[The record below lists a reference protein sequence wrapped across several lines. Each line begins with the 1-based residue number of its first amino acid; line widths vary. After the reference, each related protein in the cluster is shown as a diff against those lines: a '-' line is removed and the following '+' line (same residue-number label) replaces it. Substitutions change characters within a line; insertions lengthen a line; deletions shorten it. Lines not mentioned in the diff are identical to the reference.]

1 MQIIH
6 HRKAVLDQL
15 WMYYLQQCRYV
26 GTLCY
31 VLHGKGEKV
40 VNDHIA
46 FHTVGDPKVGAD
58 QLARS
63 WIGQGYEPADHFE
76 EPTLTVRSY
85 RHADPGLPKLLIREL
100 NLDTLHG
107 RSRDI
112 LGRLLAYLP
121 EWPGWRLL
129 HRDRAI
135 LKVLREKS
143 YGGIKV
149 YLGELEVTN
158 QELLARLGRVEVE
171 PAPETASGDGQPP
184 KDAPDAQEQQVTDEF
199 WGPHTGL
206 KRPHERPKTAPM
218 TNRPA
223 DKPPRPKT
231 LPMPPKDDEGLY
243 LMKSIECSVCGTK
256 NTIES
261 KLKGNVEFVCRGCSK
276 RSFTDIS

>member
-15 WMYYLQQCRYV
+15 WMDYLQQCRYV

-121 EWPGWRLL
+121 EWRIRQDGFCYAGRQWPLSFSEYRVLAEESEYAAWFAALGLRAHHFALDVGQTTMQLSDLVDVVRLQGIPLDPVVQTAGL
-129 HRDRAI
+129 HRGRTQADQLQVEFSDGWFEI
-135 LKVLREKS
+135 PGCS
-143 YGGIKV
+143 YEFV
-149 YLGELEVTN
+149 QRLPVDGELFQGFSPNAGV
-158 QELLARLGRVEVE
+158 Q
-171 PAPETASGDGQPP
+171 PA
-184 KDAPDAQEQQVTDEF
+184 
-199 WGPHTGL
+199 H
-206 KRPHERPKTAPM
+206 
-218 TNRPA
+218 
-223 DKPPRPKT
+223 
-231 LPMPPKDDEGLY
+231 
-243 LMKSIECSVCGTK
+243 
-256 NTIES
+256 
-261 KLKGNVEFVCRGCSK
+261 
-276 RSFTDIS
+276 